1 MGELDG
7 KVAIITGAGRLRG
20 IGRAAAEA
28 LAKLGADVVVT
39 GTGRSPDT
47 FPDDEKAIGWNDIH
61 TVAERVREIGRRA
74 LPLVVDVT
82 NREDVKRMVD
92 ETLKEFG
99 RIDILINNAAYAR
112 AEDRTPILDLNE
124 DTFQR
129 VMDIKVTGTFLC
141 TKAAIK
147 PMIDQGE
154 GGKIV
159 NISSTAGKRGSANT
173 LAYNGANFAIV
184 GMTQSMA
191 KELGSHNI
199 NVNAVCPGAV
209 DTHRMDILGRGDTWS
224 NMADSTPIG
233 RNGTDEEV
241 GDFCAYL
248 CTEAA
253 SWIHGQSINQNGG
266 TVMEHYGWGLI
277 FVDQYWLGC

>member
-7 KVAIITGAGRLRG
+7 KVAIVTGAGRLRG
-20 IGRAAAEA
+20 IGRAAAVE
-28 LAKLGADVVVT
+28 LARLGADVVVT
-39 GTGRSPDT
+39 GTGRDPSS
-47 FPDDEKAIGWNDIH
+47 FPEDEKAVGWRDIES
-61 TVAERVREIGRRA
+61 VSDLVRAEGRRC

-82 NREDVKRMVD
+82 DASQVQEMVD
-92 ETLKEFG
+92 KTVDELG
-99 RIDILINNAAYAR
+99 RVDILINNAAFAR
-112 AEDRTPILDLNE
+112 GADRVPILDLSE
-124 DTFQR
+124 ELFQK

-141 TKAAIK
+141 TKAAIGT
-147 PMIDQGE
+147 MISQGA

-191 KELGSHNI
+191 QELGRYKI

-209 DTHRMDILGRGDTWS
+209 ETARMDVVRDNWED
-224 NMADSTPIG
+224 MAKNTPIG
-233 RNGTDEEV
+233 RNGSDEEV
-241 GDFCAYL
+241 GNFCAYL

-253 SWIHGQSINQNGG
+253 SWIHGQSINLNGG
-266 TVMEHYGWGLI
+266 QVMEH
-277 FVDQYWLGC
+277 

>member
-20 IGRAAAEA
+20 IGRAASEA

-39 GTGRSPDT
+39 GTGRNPDT
-47 FPDDEKAIGWNDIH
+47 FPDDEKAIGWNDIE
-61 TVAERVREIGRRA
+61 TVAERVRDLGRRA

-82 NREDVKRMVD
+82 NRDDVKRMVD
-92 ETLKEFG
+92 ETIKEFG
-99 RIDILINNAAYAR
+99 RVDILINNAAYAR

-173 LAYNGANFAIV
+173 LAYNL
-184 GMTQSMA
+184 S
-191 KELGSHNI
+191 L
-199 NVNAVCPGAV
+199 
-209 DTHRMDILGRGDTWS
+209 
-224 NMADSTPIG
+224 
-233 RNGTDEEV
+233 
-241 GDFCAYL
+241 
-248 CTEAA
+248 
-253 SWIHGQSINQNGG
+253 IHI
-266 TVMEHYGWGLI
+266 
-277 FVDQYWLGC
+277 

>member
-20 IGRAAAEA
+20 IGRAAAVS

-39 GTGRSPDT
+39 GTGRDPSSY
-47 FPDDEKAIGWNDIH
+47 PDDEKAVGWRDIES
-61 TVAERVREIGRRA
+61 VSELVRAEGRRA
-74 LPLVVDVT
+74 LPLVMDVT
-82 NREDVKRMVD
+82 STSDVDNMVD
-92 ETLKEFG
+92 HTIDELG
-99 RIDILINNAAYAR
+99 RVDILINNAAFR
-112 AEDRTPILDLNE
+112 RGEDRVPILDLSE
-124 DTFQR
+124 ELFQR

-141 TKAAIK
+141 TKAVVK
-147 PMIDQGE
+147 HMIDQGD

-159 NISSTAGKRGSANT
+159 NISSTAGKTGAPNF

-191 KELGSHNI
+191 RELGPHKI
-199 NVNAVCPGAV
+199 NVNCVCPGAV
-209 DTHRMDILGRGDTWS
+209 DTSRMDVVRDNWEQ
-224 NMADSTPIG
+224 MAANTPIG
-233 RNGTDEEV
+233 RNGTDDEV

-248 CTEAA
+248 CTEAS

-266 TVMEHYGWGLI
+266 AFMAH
-277 FVDQYWLGC
+277 